1 MSTNMKR
8 FSVSVTP
15 DLEKRLDT
23 IKKERFYK
31 KTQTQMIRELIKR
44 GLDSFEHNNKI
55 T

>member
-8 FSVSVTP
+8 FSVSLTP

-31 KTQTQMIRELIKR
+31 NTQTQMIRELIKL
-44 GLDSFEHNNKI
+44 GLDSFEHDNK
-55 T
+55 TT